1 MASLATA
8 ISESDMGCL
17 ESWIKDLMWAR
28 VMNSCNN
35 SIMRSWE
42 ILKGLEICDIW
53 LTEHGDWDNEN
64 KMGHLARIN
73 TQTWN
78 GRPDF
83 GCWWQVSSISFFQ
96 ILSLPAS
103 TILVCSSHPFYF
115 FFLLNK
121 GEEKEHCYNLVP
133 YPHPGVKNLK
143 KLIYSSLQIKTGNFL
158 MYIQALTNIQI
169 CICKLPGL
177 QFIYC
182 ALQTNQVP

>member
-1 MASLATA
+1 MEWKTGFRVLMASEFHFFL
-8 ISESDMGCL
+8 SD
-17 ESWIKDLMWAR
+17 S
-28 VMNSCNN
+28 VMTSQHHTSLFIP
-35 SIMRSWE
+35 SI
-42 ILKGLEICDIW
+42 L
-53 LTEHGDWDNEN
+53 
-64 KMGHLARIN
+64 
-73 TQTWN
+73 
-78 GRPDF
+78 
-83 GCWWQVSSISFFQ
+83 
-96 ILSLPAS
+96 
-103 TILVCSSHPFYF
+103 F

-169 CICKLPGL
+169 CICRLPGL